1 MEEYFVK
8 KCYEQSLKAFNL
20 KEIPIGC
27 IVVKDD
33 KIIASTHNQK
43 EKYNNPIKHAE
54 IIAIEKACKK
64 LKTWCLED
72 CTMYVTSEPCVMCI
86 GAISQ
91 ARIKK
96 VFFAVENKKFGYSN
110 FLNSKNKIMNQYIE
124 ITKIED
130 KYNSSDLL
138 KKFFEDKRN

>member
-1 MEEYFVK
+1 MEEYFLK
-8 KCYEQSLKAFNL
+8 KCYEHSLKAFNL

-33 KIIASTHNQK
+33 KIIASAHNQK

>member
-1 MEEYFVK
+1 MEEVFVR
-8 KCYEQSLKAFNL
+8 KCHEQAIKAFNL

-27 IVVKDD
+27 IIIKDN
-33 KIIASTHNQK
+33 KIIASAHNQK

-64 LKTWCLED
+64 LKIWCLED

-91 ARIKK
+91 ARIKQ
-96 VFFAVENKKFGYSN
+96 VFFNVENKKFGYSN
-110 FLNSKNKIMNQYIE
+110 FITTKNKIMNQYVE
-124 ITKIED
+124 ITKIKD
-130 KYNSSDLL
+130 QYNSS
-138 KKFFEDKRN
+138 E